1 MSLNWLSLNNS
12 INSWSRLLSDKLID
26 KSIIGQ
32 EEAVKKV
39 VNAIIKKVGLGRA
52 TFGKLNYR
60 DLENMELYANINK
73 AKKILNWSPK
83 YNLNESLDKVI
94 NWYKNNG

>member
-1 MSLNWLSLNNS
+1 M
-12 INSWSRLLSDKLID
+12 
-26 KSIIGQ
+26 
-32 EEAVKKV
+32 
-39 VNAIIKKVGLGRA
+39 
-52 TFGKLNYR
+52 GKPIYGAQKYR
-60 DLENMELYANINK
+60 ECENMELYANINK